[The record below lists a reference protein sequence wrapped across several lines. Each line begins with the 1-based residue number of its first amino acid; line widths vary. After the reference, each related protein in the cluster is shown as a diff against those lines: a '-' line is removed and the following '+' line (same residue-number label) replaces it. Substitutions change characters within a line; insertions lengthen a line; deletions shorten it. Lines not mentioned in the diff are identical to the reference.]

1 MAPLA
6 TPPRVTAIEA
16 QLLEDPALKECA
28 VLERERQ
35 DGSPEHVAYVVAPA
49 DDPGPLLRRLSEAH
63 EDRIAAFVPVS
74 RLPVTDQGAVDVA
87 ALARIP
93 VRERQTEA
101 EWERQVAALQG
112 IGRVA
117 AISGPWRAP
126 ERRLHRADLFR
137 SAPIA
142 APRARPE
149 ARPAPDGATAA
160 SDSAAAASAPEAPP
174 ALRHG
179 APLQERAGEPWV
191 IGQVL
196 HTAPADQ
203 EILYVGAEGAER
215 AETYGSQLADAERLL
230 GGLRRLGLAP
240 RDRIVFQLERP
251 EDIIPLFWASML
263 GGFEVIIAPCPVSYD
278 EESRAGAQLA
288 HVYELFDRPTI
299 VTDASRIEAFRSG
312 TRKTPLAG
320 ARVATVEEL
329 REGPRDPRQHGVSP
343 DDVAFYAL
351 TSGSTGVSKAIALTH
366 RNLIAR
372 ARGVN
377 AKCYSAEDVV
387 LNWLPFDHIGS
398 ISEGHLRPVVLGCK
412 LVYAPKEYILGR
424 PLRLLELIDRHRIT
438 HTWAPNFSYSLVS
451 AALER
456 ERAARW
462 DLSCVR
468 MLLNAGEL
476 ITTAAVQRFIA
487 DLSRFGLRPSAVQSA
502 FGMAEL
508 CSGVTYH
515 QPADSSSLRFHTIDR
530 GSVGEAVRYVDAAD
544 PAGIA
549 FASLGTVIPG
559 VSMRIV
565 DPERRVL
572 PERVCGRLQF
582 KGAALSP
589 GYYQNPEANRAFGDD
604 GWFDTGDMGFLADG
618 ELVLTGRAD
627 AGIII
632 NGANFSNSEIE
643 AVVEGTGGVA
653 PSFVAACAVRPAD
666 SAEQKLAVFFHPVSQ
681 DEALLPAL
689 LGAVQ
694 LRLAKRF
701 GIKADF
707 LLPVERS
714 AIPKTEIGKIQH
726 KKLTAQ
732 FNCGGFDA
740 LSRQVDLL
748 LGNQNTLPD
757 GFYREAWQRKDLV
770 HADRRRGGVT
780 LVLLDPQ
787 GLGQRAADVLIR
799 RGAPCV
805 TVTDGASFAQRG
817 PAAIEMRLG
826 EAEDHRALA
835 RWLDESGTEVSAIVH
850 ALSNEPASGRGP
862 TRRPGSLLQ
871 LVQALQ
877 GRREPRKPVRLL
889 VVSSH
894 DHALPPGDEV
904 ALACAAVRGLLEAVQ
919 REVPWI
925 QCMHLDLDTASD
937 EDQALAIAAEV
948 LGSSADE
955 EISYRDGERWVRGY
969 RRAAVAPESKRELPF
984 RKGGTYVVHGDL
996 GGVSLQL
1003 LEVLLGRFEAHVL
1016 LAGEGARR
1024 DDGAAQDALQRLGQQ
1039 GGKLSLLDA
1048 DVREPAA
1055 LLCAVQERLVDRGG
1069 VLDGCIHVA
1078 EPAAQR
1084 ALAEETTEGFAAA
1097 LGQEATA
1104 AAALAEIALE
1114 HPGAA
1119 FVAVG
1124 VTGAGAGALG
1134 AAASLQHGLAA
1145 HFEQR
1150 GDRPVHAVELAG
1162 APSGRA
1168 ALDLALGALLLGG
1181 RVVALADG
1189 DAPRLRARLVG
1200 ESPEVERTRLFVG
1213 VLDEAP
1219 SEHLGALALVD
1230 RYGTPARFDLVPMR
1244 EPERAG
1250 SSYAPGSPL
1259 QHLPELPLSP
1269 SGAPDRDRLRA
1280 VAQGVERQAAPDQTS
1295 MSAIELQIAEVWKD
1309 VLGLDAVGV
1318 QDNFFELGGHSLLL
1332 TQAQH
1337 RLSTIF
1343 GSRVTL
1349 VDLFK
1354 YSTIEALA
1362 RFIGEG
1368 KPRETASDR
1377 GQARAEVRSR
1387 RRAAAGNDIA
1397 VVGMACRFPGASD
1410 LETFWQNLVEG
1421 RESIS
1426 SFTEEEALAAGV
1438 DPTSAKSPS
1447 YVKASPMVADV
1458 DRFDAEFFGLTAREA
1473 DLMDPQH
1480 RLFLECAW
1488 EAFEVAGYDPVTHE
1502 GPVGVYA
1509 GAAMNTYFIN
1519 NILPSRGDVDAND
1532 DLSAMTLDSMG
1543 GFQLM
1548 VAGDKDYLPT
1558 RISYKL
1564 NLTGPSINVQ
1574 TACSTGLVAIH
1585 MACQAILA
1593 GECDMA
1599 LAGGSSVKAPV
1610 HAGHLYQEGM
1620 IVSPDGHCRAFDAN
1634 ARGTIFGSGAG
1645 AVLLK
1650 PLEDAIRDRDPIFA
1664 VIKGS
1669 AVNNDGGVKVGYMAP
1684 SGDGQAAVV
1693 AEAMAVAN
1701 VTPDTVGFVEA
1712 HGTGTEMGDPIEIS
1726 GLAEAF
1732 RKGTNRAGYCAVGSV
1747 KTNVGHLQITSGTAG
1762 FIKAALALHHKVIPP
1777 TLHFERPNPAIDFAS
1792 SPFFV
1797 NTEALPWKSEG
1808 LRRAGVNSLGIGGT
1822 NAHAIL
1828 EEAPPPAPRGDE
1840 VARSTHVLSLSA
1852 RSPAA
1857 LGELA
1862 ARYLAFLDRRGGEA
1876 PALADV
1882 CYTSN
1887 VGRSHFEHR
1896 LALAAGSIEALRE
1909 ALAARS
1915 AEGAAPQ
1922 PARPAGARPKILFL
1936 FSGQG
1941 SQQAGMG
1948 RVLFE
1953 TQSAFRAALERC
1965 HELLRGRLEVGLLD
1979 VLYPKEG
1986 QASPIDRTEYTQ
1998 PALFAIEHALYEMW
2012 RSFGVEPAAVVGHS
2026 VGEYVAAC
2034 AAGVFSLEDG
2044 LELIAERARLMAAQP
2059 GHGAMAAVFAPE
2071 RDVAARLER
2080 HRQRVSVAAVN
2091 GPANTVISGEAAA
2104 VQAVLDELAAAGI
2117 KHQALRVSHAF
2128 HSPLMD
2134 GARAPLERFVA
2145 RRARSAP
2152 KLLLLSNLDGKA
2164 AGSEITEP
2172 GYWSRHLREPVRFA
2186 DCAEAAWRAGCDHFV
2201 ELGPRPSLLGLS
2213 QSVLDAGA
2221 VVSIPTLRP
2230 GEDDWKTVGE
2240 AVARLYEAG
2249 QPIDWARFH
2258 AGADRRRVVLP
2269 TYPFQR
2275 KRHWIEP
2282 RAEQKPARALRGRR
2296 GAASLLDPVP
2306 LSPVIPH
2313 LLFNGELSVRTAPF
2327 LGDHLVFEQVV
2338 ISGACH
2344 VAMVIDAATR
2354 YFGTEVCELSDVV
2367 FTRVLVIPE
2376 GREVRVQLV
2385 LEPQGDDRYAFKLIS
2400 LNGDRPDSWTG
2411 HAEGILVARPE
2422 PMDDGARSI
2431 DEIRGRCTQEI
2442 PTEDFYALQERRRI
2456 HLGDSYQWLTA
2467 VQRRQG
2473 EALGRLDVP
2482 PKLRDG
2488 WFGHLHPGIIDAC
2501 FGLMLTCGDLE
2512 GDETQVPFQVARVRA
2527 RRMPEDRSFQAHAR
2541 VDAAGSEGFSGS
2553 MSLLDA
2559 AGRPVL
2565 EIEGLAAR
2573 KIAKSALSPDVGASA
2588 RDLLYEL
2595 AWQPDEAAPG
2605 DGSVARGSWI
2615 VLGGEDLTGAE
2626 LAARLRAQGLRCHL
2640 VTPKKPGQN
2649 GVNGH
2654 GAGHVDEGHH
2664 RVAPL
2669 DAEGFAE
2676 LLRRVEE
2683 PVAGVVHLWA
2693 ADPLPAAGL
2702 CLDDVTAAQERACGG
2717 LLHLV
2722 QAIRRA
2728 GWKQMPSLW
2737 IATRGAQSLGSER
2750 IEVAQAP
2757 VWGLGRALSVEQPD
2771 LPCVRVDLDPGAD
2784 DNAERLLGELARPG
2798 DESEVLWRTGRR
2810 YVHRLVRSAA
2820 RGPRQGVAIDPD
2832 ATYLVTG
2839 GLGALGR
2846 RVAGWLCDKGA
2857 RHLILTSRRAPE
2869 QPIPELARLEALG
2882 CEVRIVAADV
2892 AQPGH
2897 VAELLAGAQASMP
2910 PIKGVLHLAG
2920 GLDDGVLLQQ
2930 TWERFRG
2937 VMAPKI
2943 DGSLNLHHATRDLP
2957 LDFFVCFSSIASV
2970 IGSAAQGNYAA
2981 ANAFE
2986 DALCHLRRAEGRPGL
3001 SINWGPWAGSGMAAS
3016 ISERDRERIA
3026 AQGLLV
3032 IEPDAALAALDAL
3045 VGGDAAQRTVLSA
3058 DWSAFQRSAPGGVLP
3073 SLLRAFASR
3082 AAAPVPRAWM
3092 RDEIAVTPAAARSL
3106 VFQKLVRA
3114 EVVKVLGGAAANELS
3129 DNQRLSELGLDSLQ
3143 AIDLKNRFGSG
3154 LGTTLPFTLIF
3165 DNPTVQHLTIYLTS
3179 TLGDLFVPVSAPV
3192 EEAAVERDAP
3202 ANELESLSEEEL
3214 LGLLAGE
3221 LESSEPRRSGGSF
3234 DHN

>member
-1 MAPLA
+1 M
-6 TPPRVTAIEA
+6 TPVRNTALEA
-16 QLLEDPALKECA
+16 ELLGDPALEECV

-35 DGSPEHVAYVVAPA
+35 DGSQEHVAYVVVAPG
-49 DDPGPLLRRLSEAH
+49 DDLEALRRRLSDAH
-63 EDRIAAFVPVS
+63 KDRIAAFVPVH
-74 RLPVTDQGAVDVA
+74 RLPVTDRGAVDVE
-87 ALARIP
+87 ALAQIP
-93 VRERQTEA
+93 VRERQSEA
-101 EWERQVAALQG
+101 EWEGQVAALPG
-112 IGRVA
+112 IGRAA

-137 SAPIA
+137 SAPVA

-160 SDSAAAASAPEAPP
+160 SDGAAAASAPEAPP

-179 APLQERAGEPWV
+179 APLPERAGEPWV

-196 HTAPADQ
+196 HAAPADQ
-203 EILYVGAEGAER
+203 EILYVGADGAER

-240 RDRIVFQLERP
+240 RDRIVFQLERA
-251 EDIIPLFWASML
+251 EDIVPLFWASML

-320 ARVATVEEL
+320 ARAATVEEL

-351 TSGSTGVSKAIALTH
+351 TSGSTGASKAIALTH

-412 LVYAPKEYILGR
+412 LVYAPKEHILGR

-456 ERAARW
+456 ERAAQW

-515 QPADSSSLRFHTIDR
+515 QPEGGSSLRFHTIDR

-589 GYYQNPEANRAFGDD
+589 GYYQNAEANRAFGDD

-643 AVVEGTGGVA
+643 AIVEGTGGVA
-653 PSFVAACAVRPAD
+653 PSFVAACAVRPPD
-666 SAEQKLAVFFHPVSQ
+666 SAEQKLAVFFHPASQ

-701 GIKADF
+701 GLKADF

-732 FNCGGFDA
+732 FNQGGFDA
-740 LSRQVDLL
+740 LIRRVDLL

-757 GFYREAWQRKDLV
+757 CFYREAWQRKDLV
-770 HADRRRGGVT
+770 HADRRRGGAT

-787 GLGQRAADVLIR
+787 GLGERAADLLSR

-805 TVTDGASFAQRG
+805 AVTDGASFAQRG
-817 PAAIEMRLG
+817 PSAIEMRLG
-826 EAEDHRALA
+826 EAEDYRALA
-835 RWLDESGTEVSAIVH
+835 RWLDEPGTEVSTIVH

-894 DHALPPGDEV
+894 DHAVPPGDEV
-904 ALACAAVRGLLEAVQ
+904 ALACAAVRGLLEAVR

-925 QCMHLDLDTASD
+925 QCAHLDLDTASA
-937 EDQALAIAAEV
+937 EDQASAIAAEV

-955 EISYRDGERWVRGY
+955 EVSYRDGERWARGY
-969 RRAAVAPESKRELPF
+969 RRAAVAPEGRRELPF

-1016 LAGEGARR
+1016 LAGAGARR
-1024 DDGAAQDALQRLGQQ
+1024 DDGAAQDALQRLGQL
-1039 GGKLSLLDA
+1039 GGELSLLDA
-1048 DVREPAA
+1048 DAGEPAA

-1069 VLDGCIHVA
+1069 ALDGCVHVA
-1078 EPAAQR
+1078 EPVAQR
-1084 ALAEETTEGFAAA
+1084 ALAEETAEGFAAA

-1104 AAALAEIALE
+1104 AAAMAEIALE

-1119 FVAVG
+1119 FIAVG

-1150 GDRPVHAVELAG
+1150 GDRPVYTVELAG
-1162 APSGRA
+1162 VPAGRA

-1189 DAPRLRARLVG
+1189 DAPRLRARLAG
-1200 ESPEVERTRLFVG
+1200 ETPEVERTRLFVG

-1219 SEHLGALALVD
+1219 SEHLRALALVD

-1244 EPERAG
+1244 EPEHAG
-1250 SSYAPGSPL
+1250 PSYAPGSPL

-1280 VAQGVERQAAPDQTS
+1280 VAQGAERQAGPDQTP

-1354 YSTIEALA
+1354 YPTIESLA
-1362 RFIGEG
+1362 RFLGEG

-1377 GQARAEVRSR
+1377 GTARAEVRSR
-1387 RRAAAGNDIA
+1387 RRAAAGSDIA
-1397 VVGMACRFPGASD
+1397 VIGMACRFPGASD
-1410 LETFWQNLVEG
+1410 LETFWKNLVEG
-1421 RESIS
+1421 RETIS
-1426 SFTEEEALAAGV
+1426 SFTEADALAAGV

-1447 YVKASPMVADV
+1447 YVKASPLVADV

-1488 EAFEVAGYDPVTHE
+1488 EAFEVAGYDPVAHK

-1558 RISYKL
+1558 RVSYKL

-1593 GECDMA
+1593 GECDTA

-1620 IVSPDGHCRAFDAN
+1620 IVSPDGHCRAFDEK

-1669 AVNNDGGVKVGYMAP
+1669 AVNNDGGVKLGYMAP

-1732 RKGTNRAGYCAVGSV
+1732 RKGTDRKSFCAVGAV
-1747 KTNVGHLQITSGTAG
+1747 KTNVGHLQITSGTVG
-1762 FIKAALALHHKVIPP
+1762 FMKAVLALHHKVIPP

-1797 NTEALPWKSEG
+1797 NTEALPWSSEG
-1808 LRRAGVNSLGIGGT
+1808 PRRAGVNSLGIGGT

-1852 RSPAA
+1852 RSPEA
-1857 LGELA
+1857 LRELV
-1862 ARYLAFLDRRGGEA
+1862 ARYRSFLDGRGDE
-1876 PALADV
+1876 ALADI

-1896 LALAAGSIEALRE
+1896 LAIPAGSIQALRE
-1909 ALAARS
+1909 GLAAWSPER
-1915 AEGAAPQ
+1915 AAP
-1922 PARPAGARPKILFL
+1922 RPAGAKPSVLFL

-1953 TQSAFRAALERC
+1953 TQPAFRAAIERC

-2044 LELIAERARLMAAQP
+2044 LGLIVERARLMAAQP
-2059 GHGAMAAVFAPE
+2059 GPGAMAAVFAPE

-2080 HRQRVSVAAVN
+2080 RRQRVSVAAVN

-2117 KHQALRVSHAF
+2117 RHQALRVSHAF

-2145 RRARSAP
+2145 RIELSAP
-2152 KLLLLSNLDGKA
+2152 KILLLSNLDGKA
-2164 AGSEITEP
+2164 VGREITEP

-2186 DCAEAAWRAGCDHFV
+2186 DCVEAALRAGCDHFV
-2201 ELGPRPSLLGLS
+2201 ELGPRPALLGLS
-2213 QSVLDAGA
+2213 QAVAGA
-2221 VVSIPTLRP
+2221 GGAVPIPSLRP
-2230 GEDDWKTVGE
+2230 GEDDWKTVAE
-2240 AVARLYEAG
+2240 AAARLYEAG
-2249 QPIDWARFH
+2249 QPIDWERLH
-2258 AGADRRRVVLP
+2258 AGAERRRVVLP

-2282 RAEQKPARALRGRR
+2282 RAEQKPARALQGRR
-2296 GAASLLDPVP
+2296 GAAALLDPVP

-2313 LLFNGELSVRTAPF
+2313 LLFNGALSVRSAPF

-2354 YFGTEVCELSDVV
+2354 HFGADVCQLEDVV
-2367 FTRVLVIPE
+2367 FTRALVIPD
-2376 GREVRVQLV
+2376 GGEVRVQLV

-2411 HAEGILVARPE
+2411 HAEGVLVARPE
-2422 PMDDGARSI
+2422 PMDGATRL
-2431 DEIRGRCTQEI
+2431 DEVRGRCAQEI
-2442 PTEDFYALQERRRI
+2442 PIEQFYALQERRRI
-2456 HLGDSYQWLTA
+2456 HLGDTYQWLTA
-2467 VQRRQG
+2467 IQRRPG

-2488 WFGHLHPGIIDAC
+2488 WVGHLHPGIIDAC

-2512 GDETQVPFQVARVRA
+2512 GDDTQVPFQVARVRA
-2527 RRMPEDRSFQAHAR
+2527 RRMPDDRSFQAHAR
-2541 VDAAGSEGFSGS
+2541 LDATASEGVTGS
-2553 MSLLDA
+2553 MSLLDED
-2559 AGRPVL
+2559 GRAVL

-2573 KIAKSALSPDVGASA
+2573 KVARSAFAPDAGASA

-2595 AWQPDEAAPG
+2595 AWEPAEAAPG

-2615 VLGGEDLTGAE
+2615 VLGGEAPAGAE
-2626 LAARLRAQGLRCHL
+2626 LAARLRAQGHRCYL
-2640 VTPKKPGQN
+2640 VTPGKAGQS

-2654 GAGHVDEGHH
+2654 GGADADHHHVD
-2664 RVAPL
+2664 PL
-2669 DAEGFAE
+2669 DAEGFAA
-2676 LLRRVEE
+2676 LLRGVEE

-2693 ADPLPAAGL
+2693 ADPLPAGL
-2702 CLDDVTAAQERACGG
+2702 DLADVTAAQERACGG

-2728 GWKQMPSLW
+2728 GWKSMPGVW
-2737 IATRGAQSLGSER
+2737 IATRGAQSLGSGPVQ
-2750 IEVAQAP
+2750 VAQAP

-2784 DNAERLLGELARPG
+2784 DGVERLLGELARQG
-2798 DESEVLWRTGRR
+2798 DEGEILWRAGRR
-2810 YVHRLVRSAA
+2810 YVHRLARCSA
-2820 RGPRQGVAIDPD
+2820 RGPREGAAIDPA

-2846 RVAGWLCDKGA
+2846 RVAGWLFDKGA

-2869 QPIPELARLEALG
+2869 EPHPALAELEARG

-2892 AQPGH
+2892 AQRGQ
-2897 VAELLAGAQASMP
+2897 VEELLAAARASMP

-2920 GLDDGVLLQQ
+2920 ALDDGVLLQQ
-2930 TWERFRG
+2930 SWERFRR
-2937 VMAPKI
+2937 VLAPKV
-2943 DGSLNLHHATRDLP
+2943 DGTLNLHHATLDLP

-2970 IGSAAQGNYAA
+2970 LGSAAQGNYAA

-3016 ISERDRERIA
+3016 VSERDRERIA
-3026 AQGLLV
+3026 AQGLLG
-3032 IEPDAALAALDAL
+3032 IEPEAALAALDVL
-3045 VGGDAAQRTVLSA
+3045 LGDAAAQRTVLAA
-3058 DWSAFQRSAPGGVLP
+3058 DWSAFQRAVPGGVMP
-3073 SLLRAFASR
+3073 PLLSAFASR
-3082 AAAPVPRAWM
+3082 AAAPARRAWM
-3092 RDEIAVTPAAARSL
+3092 RDEIAVAPAAARQL
-3106 VFQKLVRA
+3106 VLQKLVRA
-3114 EVVKVLGGAAANELS
+3114 EVVKVLGGAAASELS
-3129 DNQRLSELGLDSLQ
+3129 DNRRLAELGLDSLQ
-3143 AIDLKNRFGSG
+3143 AIDLKNRFGAG
-3154 LGTTLPFTLIF
+3154 LGATLPFTLIF
-3165 DNPTVQHLTIYLTS
+3165 DNPTVQHLTSYLTS
-3179 TLGDLFVPVSAPV
+3179 TLSDLFVVQRPAPAA
-3192 EEAAVERDAP
+3192 EEAAPLEAP
-3202 ANELESLSEEEL
+3202 ANELDGLSEEEL

-3221 LESSEPRRSGGSF
+3221 LEGSEPRRSGGSL